1 MSHATELFKL
11 RKEISRLEEELKQ
24 TNSELRL
31 ANATITG
38 WRNRYEILGI
48 EVQLLRESR
57 ADDEAAVEDRIRQ
70 QLLKQRKE
78 ISDLKAALRFEE
90 FDEDTGGYREKQ

>member
-11 RKEISRLEEELKQ
+11 RREIRRLEEELKQ

-38 WRNRYEILGI
+38 WRNRYETLDI
-48 EVQLLRESR
+48 EVQVLRESR
-57 ADDEAAVEDRIRQ
+57 ADDEAAVEDRLRE
-70 QLLKQRKE
+70 QLLQQRKE
-78 ISDLKAALRFEE
+78 ISDLKAQL
-90 FDEDTGGYREKQ
+90 DEPKLPN